1 MKMNNQNMH
10 YPNYYSNYNNYYNQM
25 YRQNPYTAF
34 YHPYTENL
42 PNDINIYNSAEI
54 KNNNYTENTKEE
66 PNNINIQ
73 SHEEKLDN
81 SKSDKDGFRFGPLD
95 VSKNRLSIF
104 GFSIELDD
112 LILIALIIFLF
123 FETDCDY
130 SILIVLSLMLF
141 NISFSSLDF
150 L

>member
-1 MKMNNQNMH
+1 MKMNNQNMY
-10 YPNYYSNYNNYYNQM
+10 YPNYYSNYNNYYNPM
-25 YRQNPYTAF
+25 YRTNPYTAF

-42 PNDINIYNSAEI
+42 PNNINLNNNV
-54 KNNNYTENTKEE
+54 KNNNVNYSENTKDK
-66 PNNINIQ
+66 PNNINIK

-81 SKSDKDGFRFGPLD
+81 SKSDKDGFRFGPFD

-104 GFSIELDD
+104 GLSIEIDD

-130 SILIVLSLMLF
+130 SILIVLGLMLF

>member
-1 MKMNNQNMH
+1 MIKVVIKMNNQNLY
-10 YPNYYSNYNNYYNQM
+10 YPNYYSNYNNYYNPM
-25 YRQNPYTAF
+25 YRTNPYTAF

-42 PNDINIYNSAEI
+42 PSNV
-54 KNNNYTENTKEE
+54 NYTENTKEE
-66 PNNINIQ
+66 PNNINIK
-73 SHEEKLDN
+73 SHEENLDN
-81 SKSDKDGFRFGPLD
+81 SKSDKDGFRFGPFD
-95 VSKNRLSIF
+95 VSKNRFSIF
-104 GFSIELDD
+104 GLSIEIDD

-130 SILIVLSLMLF
+130 SILIVLGLMLF

>member
-1 MKMNNQNMH
+1 MIKVVIKMNNQNLY
-10 YPNYYSNYNNYYNQM
+10 YPNYYSNYNSYYNPM
-25 YRQNPYTAF
+25 YRTNPYTAF

-42 PNDINIYNSAEI
+42 PSNV
-54 KNNNYTENTKEE
+54 NYTENTKKE
-66 PNNINIQ
+66 PNNINIK
-73 SHEEKLDN
+73 SHEENLDN
-81 SKSDKDGFRFGPLD
+81 SKSDKDGFRFGPFD

-104 GFSIELDD
+104 GLSIEIDD

-130 SILIVLSLMLF
+130 SILIVLGLMLF